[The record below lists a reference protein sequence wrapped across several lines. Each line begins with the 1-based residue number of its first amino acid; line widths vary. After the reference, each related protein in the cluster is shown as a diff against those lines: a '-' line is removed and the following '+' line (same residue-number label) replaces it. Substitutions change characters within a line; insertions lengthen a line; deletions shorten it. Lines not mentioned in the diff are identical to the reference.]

1 MILQFP
7 QIGYIYNVW
16 VIFGGCR
23 VGVQNKKVSV
33 QNTWSLYSP
42 VLDPTGAVSTRVAC
56 MPTLFAVCLYFFS
69 IPYNLL
75 RQYPARP
82 DAFP

>member
-1 MILQFP
+1 MVLHFP

-16 VIFGGCR
+16 VFFLAVAGLGCK
-23 VGVQNKKVSV
+23 KKVDG
-33 QNTWSLYSP
+33 QKTWSLYSP

-69 IPYNLL
+69 IPYNIL
-75 RQYPARP
+75 RQCPAMP
-82 DAFP
+82 NASP